1 MAVFLLG
8 SNSWTRVCSHPTHSH
23 SPFYWYNKPGCLKDE
38 DKGWWQPV
46 YLEIKSLI
54 CSRYKQRSFHWTVHG
69 LLRTGPHV
77 KHKKRGYFNYRIKW
91 IGDSLLIALTQLS
104 ATTRGLTRPHEQ
116 TIPYT
121 LCPLSL
127 LPPRHPLAT
136 QTCFITE
143 GIPQPCT
150 NLGMLEPKPILFLQ
164 ESIYKWNHQLH
175 PWLWSHAQVKG
186 SNFTKSNAAAHAYE
200 NLGWGPDPQRDWIA

>member
-1 MAVFLLG
+1 MYCHQSPSFPTALFFLTLDTQMAVFLLG

-104 ATTRGLTRPHEQ
+104 GTTRGLSRPHEQ

-127 LPPRHPLAT
+127 ASPSPTCHANMLHYRRNSAALYKSGYVRT
-136 QTCFITE
+136 QT
-143 GIPQPCT
+143 
-150 NLGMLEPKPILFLQ
+150 
-164 ESIYKWNHQLH
+164 H
-175 PWLWSHAQVKG
+175 PFPSRKHL
-186 SNFTKSNAAAHAYE
+186 
-200 NLGWGPDPQRDWIA
+200 